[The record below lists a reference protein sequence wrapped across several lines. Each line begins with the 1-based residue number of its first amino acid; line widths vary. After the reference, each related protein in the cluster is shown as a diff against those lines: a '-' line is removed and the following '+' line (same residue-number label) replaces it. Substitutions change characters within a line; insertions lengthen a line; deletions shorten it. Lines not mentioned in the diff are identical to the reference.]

1 MTSTTTLPRP
11 RGSRSHVR
19 PRFAQRPRSP
29 GLVTLAILAA
39 CGGSSSPSS
48 SGEASDVEAV
58 VHEGMKVKIPEGS
71 PLRERLKVETA
82 QTLAVSEMLQV
93 PAQVE
98 TDPTTTAKITPPV
111 AGRVVNLFVHVG
123 DTVKQ
128 GQPLFT
134 LDAPDLV
141 TAQSDYLRAQ
151 STVAQAEKT
160 LARQRDLK
168 DHGVGSERDLEQA
181 QTDAKLAHEDLERAL
196 TRLKL
201 LKTDPGQIAK
211 PLTVFAPIPGR
222 VVDATVAPGEFK
234 NDPNAV
240 LMTIT
245 DLSKVWLT
253 ANVQEKDIRKID
265 AGESVSATLTAYPD
279 QEFVGRVLFVA
290 DVLDPDTRTLKA
302 RISIP
307 NEKARLKPGMFALVT
322 FHSHAIEALVVPATA
337 LVLLGDKT
345 VVFKEVAPWTFE
357 PREVVTGSTHDK
369 DVVILKGL
377 ASGERIV
384 TTDAVMLQ

>member
-1 MTSTTTLPRP
+1 
-11 RGSRSHVR
+11 V
-19 PRFAQRPRSP
+19 
-29 GLVTLAILAA
+29 VLAILVA
-39 CGGSSSPSS
+39 CGGSTPSS
-48 SGEASDVEAV
+48 SPGESSDVEAI
-58 VHEGMKVKIPEGS
+58 VHDGAKVKVPDGS
-71 PLRERLKVETA
+71 PLRGRLKLEPART
-82 QTLAVSEMLQV
+82 QAVSETLQV

-111 AGRVVNLFVHVG
+111 AGRVVTLFVHVG

-160 LARQRDLK
+160 LSRQRDLK
-168 DHGVGSERDLEQA
+168 DHGVGSEKDLEQA

-201 LKTDPGQIAK
+201 LKTDPGQLAK

-222 VVDATVAPGEFK
+222 IVDAAVAPGEFK

-245 DLSKVWLT
+245 DLSRVWLT
-253 ANVQEKDIRKID
+253 ANVQEKDIRKVE
-265 AGESVSATLTAYPD
+265 AGQAATATLTAYPE
-279 QEFVGRVLFVA
+279 QQFEGRVLSVA

-307 NEKARLKPGMFALVT
+307 NESARLKPGMFALVA
-322 FHSHAIEALVVPATA
+322 FHSRPVDAVVVPATA

-345 VVFKEVAPWTFE
+345 VVFREVAPWVFE
-357 PREVVTGSTHDK
+357 PREVVPGNTHEK

-377 ASGERIV
+377 AGGERIV

>member
-1 MTSTTTLPRP
+1 M
-11 RGSRSHVR
+11 RS
-19 PRFAQRPRSP
+19 FA
-29 GLVTLAILAA
+29 LVAIVAA
-39 CGGSSSPSS
+39 CSGSSS
-48 SGEASDVEAV
+48 SGTGESDVAPV
-58 VHEGMKVKIPEGS
+58 VRDGAKVTVPAGS
-71 PLRERLKVETA
+71 PLRDRIKVDAARTE
-82 QTLAVSEMLQV
+82 AVTEILQV

-111 AGRVVNLFVHVG
+111 AGRVIQLFVHVG

-134 LDAPDLV
+134 LDSPDLV

-151 STVAQAEKT
+151 STLAQSLKT
-160 LARQRDLK
+160 LARQKDLK
-168 DHGVGSERDLEQA
+168 EHGVASEKDLEQA
-181 QTDAKLAHEDLERAL
+181 ETDAKLAKEDVERTV
-196 TRLKL
+196 TRLHL
-201 LKTDPGQIAK
+201 LKTDPGQLGK

-222 VVDATVAPGEFK
+222 IVDAQVAPGEFK

-240 LMTIT
+240 LMTIA
-245 DLSKVWLT
+245 DLSKIWLT
-253 ANVQEKDIRKID
+253 ANVQEKDIRKVD
-265 AGESVSATLTAYPD
+265 KGEAVTATLTAYPD
-279 QEFVGRVLFVA
+279 ETFEGRVLFVA

-307 NEKARLKPGMFALVT
+307 NENGRLKPGMFALVT
-322 FHSHAIEALVVPATA
+322 FHSHAIDAVVVPATS

-357 PREVVTGSTHDK
+357 PREVTPGSTHGK
-369 DVVILKGL
+369 DVVIVKGL
-377 ASGERIV
+377 TGGERIV